1 MKKKVGELS
10 LINEVFNYRQGK
22 GKTTLNRNEKSEPKN
37 IKKKKL
43 MFVLVVVVFY
53 EK

>member
-37 IKKKKL
+37 IKKKKTDVCPSGCCL
-43 MFVLVVVVFY
+43 L
-53 EK
+53 